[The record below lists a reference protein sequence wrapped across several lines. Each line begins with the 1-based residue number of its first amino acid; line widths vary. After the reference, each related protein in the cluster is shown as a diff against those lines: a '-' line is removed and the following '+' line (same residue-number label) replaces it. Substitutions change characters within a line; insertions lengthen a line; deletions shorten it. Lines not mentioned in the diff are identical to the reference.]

1 MRPADKN
8 SSSCEAALL
17 EQARRVKAI
26 ATAGSRVLVYR
37 NVMWAL
43 QWMESE
49 RDVMY
54 SGRHNGFCLR
64 HKSSGAVWRKDLGD
78 GAGGKIVVLSRFVA
92 LSVSLTRKASLLQRA
107 SCGISAMT
115 APRPTSRMLWPLDN
129 AALLRLSWMAS
140 FWTIQ
145 AHR

>member
-26 ATAGSRVLVYR
+26 ATTGSRVLVYR

-54 SGRHNGFCLR
+54 SGRHNGFFLR
-64 HKSSGAVWRKDLGD
+64 HKSSGAVWRKDLGG
-78 GAGGKIVVLSRFVA
+78 GAGEGFLVK
-92 LSVSLTRKASLLQRA
+92 
-107 SCGISAMT
+107 
-115 APRPTSRMLWPLDN
+115 
-129 AALLRLSWMAS
+129 
-140 FWTIQ
+140 
-145 AHR
+145 